1 MYAYLA
7 VVGVVS
13 PRLAGSTM
21 NPWLVDGHSAK
32 RISCISSGSG
42 RIFDFF
48 DVMVSIDFHFSANT
62 GFVRAKLGH
71 FDGYQVNAYNKGC
84 MEAAL
89 RVISTRFSRCT
100 SLAKTQANADASE
113 ERVH

>member
-1 MYAYLA
+1 MAIVPRGSVVLA
-7 VVGVVS
+7 VVVAAS
-13 PRLAGSTM
+13 STSLTS
-21 NPWLVDGHSAK
+21 WSAL
-32 RISCISSGSG
+32 IW
-42 RIFDFF
+42 F
-48 DVMVSIDFHFSANT
+48 MVFSLLT